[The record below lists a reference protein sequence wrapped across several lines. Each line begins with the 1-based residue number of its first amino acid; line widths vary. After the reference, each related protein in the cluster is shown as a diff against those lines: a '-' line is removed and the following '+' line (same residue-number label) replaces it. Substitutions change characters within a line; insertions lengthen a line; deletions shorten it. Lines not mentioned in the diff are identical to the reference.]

1 MFTPWIRRATTTSWK
16 NGSILLLLAVQA
28 DDSHGAE
35 VWATLYPSLNKKMN
49 SLHSDCLSSDFLRGA
64 QFFFCMCRV
73 VRKTVTGQP
82 VWITSEMC
90 LPHWLIEPITVLN
103 FVSVG
108 EVWSVSDHWQIC
120 FCQWLKQV
128 DYWCS
133 HSSEIR
139 PPPAH
144 FLSAEPQS
152 GTETCKLFPQIC
164 NTINT
169 RWQWQ
174 N

>member
-1 MFTPWIRRATTTSWK
+1 MIVMVQRCGPLCTLPWTRKWIHCTQIVS
-16 NGSILLLLAVQA
+16 AVTFCVA
-28 DDSHGAE
+28 H
-35 VWATLYPSLNKKMN
+35 N
-49 SLHSDCLSSDFLRGA
+49 
-64 QFFFCMCRV
+64 FFFCMCRV

-90 LPHWLIEPITVLN
+90 LPHWWIEPITVLI

-169 RWQWQ
+169 RWQWK
-174 N
+174 NLWNPLIINIEILSF